1 MRWRTFAPMKRT
13 ILSSLERKLSSQLA
27 EATARV
33 RSLME
38 SLEAEAKSTAGDK
51 HETGRAMI
59 HQEIEAVQATV
70 DRTADQVRLCRRWAN
85 EEGSFDRV
93 APGALVETDGPWVFV
108 GLGLGRLE
116 LEAGEVLS
124 ISPASPLAEALRGKR
139 VGDAVVL
146 GGIRATVRAI
156 H

>member
-1 MRWRTFAPMKRT
+1 MKRT
-13 ILSSLERKLSSQLA
+13 ILNSLERKLARQLA

-33 RSLME
+33 GSLME

-108 GLGLGRLE
+108 GLGRLE
-116 LEAGEVLS
+116 LDAREVLS
-124 ISPASPLAEALRGKR
+124 ISPASPLAEALHGKQ
-139 VGDAVVL
+139 VGDVVVL
-146 GGIRATVRAI
+146 GNRRATIRAI